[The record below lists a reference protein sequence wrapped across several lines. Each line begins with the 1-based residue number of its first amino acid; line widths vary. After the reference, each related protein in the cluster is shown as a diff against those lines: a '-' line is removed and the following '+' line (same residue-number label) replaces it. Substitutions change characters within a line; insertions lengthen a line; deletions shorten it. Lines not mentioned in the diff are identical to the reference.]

1 MAYITIND
9 LYNYLDQIQVVA
21 CSDDFASGT
30 VNMTIINSI
39 MQMACDKADSLVSS
53 IYDVPFTNVPIPV
66 KIRTASAIFAVEML
80 LQRRLAPD
88 EKNYMKPKA
97 DMLRK
102 ELMDINRGLLSLDY
116 QATRAFTPIIADAR
130 YSRANTNMF

>member
-1 MAYITIND
+1 MYITIND

-21 CSDDFASGT
+21 CSDDFATGA
-30 VNMTIINSI
+30 VNMDIINSI

-53 IYDVPFTNVPIPV
+53 IYDVPFTGPIPV

-80 LQRRLAPD
+80 LQRRLTPD
-88 EKNYMKPKA
+88 EKNYMKPQA

-116 QATRAFTPIIADAR
+116 QATRAFTPVIVRGHYNRADA
-130 YSRANTNMF
+130 NVF